1 MEAECGEAALVF
13 CCSVVITTSQWLNHP
28 FISSQF
34 FRSEVLAHGVTGFS
48 AKNLPR
54 IKVRPRC
61 RLEARILL
69 QAESRIQFSVV
80 VGLRPPSPC
89 WLSAGAAFCSQG
101 LPPSLPHGSPCLQ
114 TSSGESPFHQTPFML
129 PISLSR
135 KSPVPFED

>member
-13 CCSVVITTSQWLNHP
+13 LLLCSGSPQVSGLNHP

-34 FRSEVLAHGVTGFS
+34 FRSEVWAHGVTGFS

-61 RLEARILL
+61 QLEISILL

-80 VGLRPPSPC
+80 VGLRSPFPC

-114 TSSGESPFHQTPFML
+114 SQQWRISLPSNPFHVSNLSPQEEPRPF
-129 PISLSR
+129 
-135 KSPVPFED
+135 